1 MTGGPARRR
10 ALGFLKLLV
19 AVALLGW
26 VASRLP
32 WTDTLAHVVDPEVA
46 GGVYDDGELL
56 GN

>member
-1 MTGGPARRR
+1 MTGGSARRR

-32 WTDTLAHVVDPEVA
+32 
-46 GGVYDDGELL
+46 
-56 GN
+56 